1 MLEELID
8 KLLTRMRE
16 IVSSETVIG
25 EPITAGEATV
35 VPITKISLGF
45 GAGGSQGDDAKGKG
59 SGSGIGGGAVI
70 EPVAVITILQGEVK
84 IHYLKEKEAGL
95 EKIADLIPKVLDR
108 FVKPRAEAK
117 TEPAASE

>member
-1 MLEELID
+1 MLENLID
-8 KLLTRMRE
+8 TLLTRLKE

-35 VPITKISLGF
+35 IPITKISLGF
-45 GAGGSQGDDAKGKG
+45 GAGGNNPEEAKGKAA
-59 SGSGIGGGAVI
+59 GSGIGGGAVI
-70 EPVAVITILQGEVK
+70 EPIAVITILKGEVR

-108 FVKPRAEAK
+108 FVKPKATQESDQAKAE
-117 TEPAASE
+117 